1 MSPAE
6 YLSTSFENPDREYVH
21 GEIVE
26 RGTPDYP
33 HGRMQVELGFRFV
46 ELRDTHRLFVC
57 FSTRMRLVSDL
68 YRTLTAEPRASASG
82 PDVPAGH
89 KVTKYC

>member
-26 RGTPDYP
+26 RGTPDYS
-33 HGRMQVELGFRFV
+33 HGRMQVELGF
-46 ELRDTHRLFVC
+46 
-57 FSTRMRLVSDL
+57 
-68 YRTLTAEPRASASG
+68 RASASG